1 MRLPLTRPRRHPGI
15 GRHRPL
21 TALALASL
29 ITTVTACAALPT
41 AGPVG
46 DGERGPAAEAP
57 VLQALAA
64 PPRPGASAE
73 EIVQGFLQAMLA
85 GGSDGFA
92 VARSYLTEAAAA
104 EWDPSAEVSLYRRGD
119 VPTLSPV
126 EDADAYSFTYTQ
138 ISLVDAEGRFAAT
151 EPTERSQ
158 VFFLEQ
164 VAAGWRISEVPNGVV
179 VPQDVFYNDYV
190 PALVY
195 FPAADGQIMVPDVRY
210 FLRRSATTATA
221 QALLAGPPEYLMGAV
236 SQPVPPG
243 AKLATDVVRLQE
255 GIATVNLGP
264 EVRQASET
272 ERASLAACLIA
283 SLTSLPSVVDVEF
296 EMQGAPL
303 PVTPANLRKEPVAP
317 EGLYYLGNGG
327 LWRYDGRSELLTG
340 YEDTVNWG
348 SLTVDQAGSR
358 VAGLEEDQLWHIAG
372 ADQGAEA
379 WETPRPPSASPAFD
393 ASGRLW
399 VGAGS
404 EVLSFGRNGGASQVE
419 AEWLGGRRVVGLAPA
434 RDGARLAV
442 LSEAAAGGSVR
453 LDVAG
458 IERADG
464 VPSRLNGPLEVARFD
479 VTPEDFAWYDQTTVA
494 VLAATETG
502 PVTVHLAGLGST
514 TQPLTP
520 PLDPATSLAAGRG
533 SEALFITGE
542 AGGLFEYNPRA
553 LRWTSVATGAR
564 AVTYRG

>member
-1 MRLPLTRPRRHPGI
+1 MAG
-15 GRHRPL
+15 
-21 TALALASL
+21 L
-29 ITTVTACAALPT
+29 ITLLTACAALPT
-41 AGPVG
+41 EGPVG

-64 PPRPGASAE
+64 PPRPDASAE

-85 GGSDGFA
+85 GGSDGFV

-119 VPTLSPV
+119 VPTLNPIEGV
-126 EDADAYSFTYTQ
+126 DAYAFTYTQ
-138 ISLVDAEGRFAAT
+138 ISVVDADGRFAAT
-151 EPTERSQ
+151 EPIERSP
-158 VFFLEQ
+158 VFGLEQ
-164 VAAGWRISEVPNGVV
+164 VAAGWRIKEVPDGVV

-195 FPAADGQIMVPDVRY
+195 FPAADGQIMVPDVRH
-210 FLRRSATTATA
+210 FLRRSAATATA
-221 QALLAGPPEYLMGAV
+221 QALLVGPPEYLVGAV
-236 SQPVPPG
+236 SQPAPPG
-243 AKLATDVVRLQE
+243 AKLATDVVRLQ
-255 GIATVNLGP
+255 GGTATVNLGP
-264 EVRQASET
+264 EVRRASET
-272 ERASLAACLIA
+272 ERASLTACLIA
-283 SLTSLPSVVDVEF
+283 SLTSLPGVVGVEF
-296 EMQGAPL
+296 EIQGAPL
-303 PVTPANLRKEPVAP
+303 PATPANLRKEPVAP
-317 EGLYYLGNGG
+317 EGVYFLGNGG
-327 LWRYDGRSELLTG
+327 LWRYDGRPVLLTG
-340 YEDTVNWG
+340 YEDTVNWA
-348 SLTVDQAGSR
+348 SLTVDQSGFR
-358 VAGLEEDQLWHIAG
+358 VAGLEDGQLWHIAG
-372 ADQGAEA
+372 AGQAAEA
-379 WETPRPPSASPAFD
+379 WETPRPPSTKAAFD

-399 VGAGS
+399 VGAGTT
-404 EVLSFGRNGGASQVE
+404 VLSFGRNGGATEVE
-419 AEWLGGRRVVGLAPA
+419 AEWLKGRRVVGLAPA

-442 LSEAAAGGSVR
+442 LSEATGGGAVR

-464 VPSRLNGPLEVARFD
+464 VPSRLNGPLEVARFE
-479 VTPEDFAWYDQTTVA
+479 VVPEDFAWYDQTTVA

-553 LRWTSVATGAR
+553 LRWASVATGAR
-564 AVTYRG
+564 AATYRG